1 MITAMP
7 GWPAV
12 RTALTWVN
20 GTTLAAL
27 VLSVATR
34 TRLVRAPGGVYLA
47 AGYRLR
53 VPKQSCFTVGSV
65 IFTKRPADWLLD
77 PDREELLGH
86 ETRHVAQYAVLGL
99 LFFPLYAV
107 ASAYSYLLTGGYG
120 CRNFFEKH
128 AGLAAGGYHQLPLRP
143 WAARTSALIGRAAS
157 SARRRQGGSPS
168 PR

>member
-1 MITAMP
+1 MP

-20 GTTLAAL
+20 GTTPVAL
-27 VLSVATR
+27 VLSFATR
-34 TRLVRAPGGVYLA
+34 TRLVRTPGGLFLA

-53 VPKQSCFTVGSV
+53 LPRQSCFTVGSV

-77 PDREELLGH
+77 PEREELLAH
-86 ETRHVAQYAVLGL
+86 ETRHVSQYALLGP
-99 LFFPLYAV
+99 LFFPLYAA
-107 ASAYSYLLTGGYG
+107 ASTYSYLLTGGYG

-128 AGLAAGGYHQLPLRP
+128 AGLAAGGYRQLPLRP
-143 WAARTSALIGRAAS
+143 WAERTSALIGRAAS
-157 SARRRQGGSPS
+157 SARRRRRGNPS